1 MDFANFFIIIPL
13 VGCALVGLTSLVS
26 VMLNHQ
32 RKMAELIH
40 SRSLDAAREQAL
52 EQELASLRHELRQL
66 RSSSNRQSSNRPSS
80 EVNA

>member
-1 MDFANFFIIIPL
+1 MDAANFLIIIPL
-13 VGCALVGLTSLVS
+13 VGCALIGLTTLVS

-40 SRSLDAAREQAL
+40 NRSLDSAREQAL
-52 EQELASLRHELRQL
+52 VQELASLRHELRQL
-66 RSSSNRQSSNRPSS
+66 RSSTNRQSSNRQSP